1 MDGML
6 SVVDARRDLRLA
18 VRALAEMVPPGLPE
32 AVVERAGE
40 IVQAVRERGDDA
52 LIEYTRRFDWPDAT
66 AEGLAVREDELDA
79 AFNDVNRDWLR
90 ALRRAKDNLYRYH
103 ERCTPRSWLQDFDG
117 LLLGQHV
124 KPVASAGLHVPGMTA
139 SLPSTVIHAAVP
151 AAVAGV
157 PRLVIATP
165 PHSDGSI
172 SPERLVA
179 AVECGVGEIYR
190 VGGAQAIAALAFGT
204 DSVPAVDKVVGPG
217 NPYVIAAK
225 QLVYGQVG
233 IDSPA
238 GPSEAVLIADASADP
253 RLVAVDFLT
262 QAEHTGDNLVVLI
275 TPDEPLVDQVIIHLD
290 ELLLRLDRDEII
302 RQSLSDCGALVIVQS
317 LHQAL
322 DLANELAPEHLQL
335 LVEDPFA
342 WLSEVQACGALFLGP
357 SSPVPLGDY
366 AAGPSHIL
374 PTGRAA
380 RFSSGLSVHDFVTVT
395 SVISASRRAVAALAE
410 DVILLAQ
417 AEGLG
422 AHAEALR
429 YRVPAPENED

>member
-6 SVVDARRDLRLA
+6 RLIDARHDLRLA
-18 VRALAEMVPPGLPE
+18 VRALAEMAPPGLPDL
-32 AVVERAGE
+32 VVERAAE
-40 IVQAVRERGDDA
+40 IVNAVRERGDDA
-52 LIEYTRRFDWPDAT
+52 LIEYTRRFDWPGAT
-66 AEGLAVREDELDA
+66 PEGLAVQEDELA
-79 AFNDVNRDWLR
+79 RAFSEVDRDWLR

-103 ERCTPRSWLQDFDG
+103 ERHAPRSWLQDFDG
-117 LLLGQHV
+117 LLLGQHI
-124 KPVASAGLHVPGMTA
+124 KPVGSAGLHVPGMTA

-157 PRLVIATP
+157 PRVVIVTP
-165 PHSDGSI
+165 PRSDGSI

-179 AVECGVGEIYR
+179 AVECGVGEVYR
-190 VGGAQAIAALAFGT
+190 IGGAQAIAALAFGT

-217 NPYVIAAK
+217 NPYAIAAK

-233 IDSPA
+233 IDSLA

-275 TPDEPLVDQVIIHLD
+275 TPDEGLLDQVVEHLD
-290 ELLLRLDRDEII
+290 DLLLRLDRDEII
-302 RQSLSDCGALVIVQS
+302 RQSLSDCGALVIVES

-357 SSPVPLGDY
+357 NSPVPLGDY

-374 PTGRAA
+374 PTDRAA
-380 RFSSGLSVHDFVTVT
+380 RFSSGLSVHDFVTFT
-395 SVISASRRAVAALAE
+395 SVISASHRAVAALAE
-410 DVILLAQ
+410 DVILLAE
-417 AEGLG
+417 AEGLT

-429 YRVPAPENED
+429 YRVSSPGNQD